1 MLQAAMKISVAG
13 HNEKFCEICEFK
25 FPLGG
30 HLLEIEESSA
40 GLRIHSGSRYEKYLQ
55 DLWA

>member
-1 MLQAAMKISVAG
+1 MR
-13 HNEKFCEICEFK
+13 NFCEICEFK

-40 GLRIHSGSRYEKYLQ
+40 GLRIHSGSHYEKYLQ